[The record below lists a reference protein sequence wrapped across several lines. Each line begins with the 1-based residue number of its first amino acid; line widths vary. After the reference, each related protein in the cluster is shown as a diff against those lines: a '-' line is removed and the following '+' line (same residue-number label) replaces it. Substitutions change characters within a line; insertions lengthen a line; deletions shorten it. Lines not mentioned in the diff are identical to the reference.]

1 MAVEKSAAR
10 MREFRRDVIVLRHR
24 RKRWTIA
31 LTGGGCGPV
40 PRLNL
45 QALLAPPAS

>member
-1 MAVEKSAAR
+1 
-10 MREFRRDVIVLRHR
+10 MREFCRDVIVLRHR

-31 LTGGGCGPV
+31 PTGGGCSRV

-45 QALLAPPAS
+45 QALLVSTAS